1 MSSLSHSFTVR
12 VAKAVGE
19 RKAVILTNFGYWHG
33 KNSVDVQHVHDGHVW
48 LYNSITGFAKVWE
61 YLSEKEIR
69 TALDGLE
76 KDGYL
81 KTGNYNKFQQDRT
94 KWYALTEKACELLEI
109 EFMPKISHLPKRAN
123 GFPKRANDL
132 SKESN
137 EICPDSQMSFDP
149 EGKPLPLINPLENPL
164 EKQLQ
169 PDSEKSDVVDEEF
182 ERVKGKIN
190 EVRALVKKAIQF
202 RNNVCMPLRLK
213 PEYYNVLLDAFFDE
227 QIGFA
232 QAKQV
237 IRIDSLQ
244 VHFKNWLTIQVELGN
259 RCRYHKNFTPIDPVR
274 SAPVKNGSPVTP
286 FTPQN
291 YYTNELT

>member
-33 KNSVDVQHVHDGHVW
+33 KNSVDEQHVHDGHVW
-48 LYNSITGFAKVWE
+48 LYNSISGFAKVWE

-109 EFMPKISHLPKRAN
+109 EFMPKISHLTKRAN

-132 SKESN
+132 PKESN
-137 EICPDSQMSFDP
+137 EICPDSQISFAQ
-149 EGKPLPLINPLENPL
+149 EGEPLPLINPLENSLKDQQQPEA
-164 EKQLQ
+164 EKT
-169 PDSEKSDVVDEEF
+169 DVVDEEF
-182 ERVKGKIN
+182 ERLKNKIN
-190 EVRALVKKAIQF
+190 EVRIAVKKATQF
-202 RNNVCMPLRLK
+202 RDNLCMPLRIK
-213 PEYYNVLLDAFFDE
+213 PDYYYALLDAFFDE

-232 QAKQV
+232 QAKQI

-244 VHFKNWLTIQVELGN
+244 SHFKNWLTVQVGLGAN
-259 RCRYHKNFTPIDPVR
+259 SRYHADFKPV
-274 SAPVKNGSPVTP
+274 APGKNGFGPTSSMAPATTAKFKSATP
-286 FTPQN
+286 D
-291 YYTNELT
+291 